1 MIGIFDSLPDAV
13 LLARKSESIKTVI
26 NDTESIRIGE
36 VGATHFDT
44 MYCNQQTDNLFQS
57 QLSKLSNE

>member
-44 MYCNQQTDNLFQS
+44 MYCNQQSDNLFQS
-57 QLSKLSNE
+57 